1 MFKNENKSPSKPLF
15 TPGGAG
21 GPGRPLGVRNVATKL
36 LDVIG
41 EDSAEQ
47 VLGTV
52 VQRAKEGDLA
62 AAEIILKRVW
72 PVPKTRK
79 LQTSIP
85 EVASAAD
92 TLRATAHILGQVASG
107 ELRPDEGQALA
118 GLLETYRKGF
128 EIVELE
134 DRLRKLEEAVAKK

>member
-1 MFKNENKSPSKPLF
+1 MLENENKSPSKPLF

-21 GPGRPLGVRNVATKL
+21 GPGRPPGLRNAATKL

-41 EDSAEQ
+41 EESAEE
-47 VLGTV
+47 VLGAV

-85 EVASAAD
+85 EVSSAAD
-92 TLRATAHILGQVASG
+92 TLKATARVLEQVASG

-134 DRLRKLEEAVAKK
+134 ERLRRLEEAVAKK